1 MPKRRYT
8 ADEIAAL
15 FFDGTSKTRWLSE
28 KQANWLLD
36 QWEREAPE
44 AMAADARAKRVGAV
58 YGNVSQKGQ
67 FLGTWTLRVFKRSAK
82 LEFTPYVPPPEERQ

>member
-1 MPKRRYT
+1 
-8 ADEIAAL
+8 L
-15 FFDGTSKTRWLSE
+15 FFGGKYETRWLSE

-58 YGNVSQKGQ
+58 YGTVSQHGQ
-67 FLGTWTLRVFKRSAK
+67 FLGTWTLRVFKHSAK
-82 LEFTPYVPPPEERQ
+82 LEFTPYVSPEEGQ